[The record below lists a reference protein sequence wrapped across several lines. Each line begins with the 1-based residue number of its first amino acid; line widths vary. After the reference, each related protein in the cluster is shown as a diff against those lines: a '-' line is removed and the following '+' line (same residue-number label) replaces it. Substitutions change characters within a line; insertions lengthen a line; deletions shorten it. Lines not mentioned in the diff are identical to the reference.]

1 MSNRS
6 TFLGTHALHLIGA
19 SMETA
24 SHMLSNDK
32 DLKKELRLAGA
43 TIGLLA
49 ALIELI
55 MVFGQK
61 NDDNSEH
68 KTIAVIKGA
77 LTVIKF
83 GLAIAEYYHAEDTKE
98 SKASAAT
105 LRSWHKGLTAAHGVF
120 ALGHAAYDLYTLSTA
135 NKDDTE
141 KLPSPAGASQACMV
155 PGA

>member
-1 MSNRS
+1 MTNRS
-6 TFLGTHALHLIGA
+6 KFLGTHALHLIGA
-19 SMETA
+19 GMETA
-24 SHMLSNDK
+24 SHMLSDDK

-43 TIGLLA
+43 AIGLLA
-49 ALIELI
+49 ALIELK

-98 SKASAAT
+98 SKASATT
-105 LRSWHKGLTAAHGVF
+105 LRNWHKGFTAMHGVF
-120 ALGHAAYDLYTLSTA
+120 FLGHAAYDLRTLSIA
-135 NKDDTE
+135 NKDNME
-141 KLPSPAGASQACMV
+141 KLPSTAGASQTCMV